1 MEGSVLGT
9 GDIAW
14 MITATALVLFMV
26 PGLALFYGGMVNTK
40 NVVNMLMMN
49 VVTIP
54 IATIIWVIVGFS
66 LAFGASAGGLGLI
79 GDLSKVGLDGLT
91 SDETLFASFQM
102 MFAIITPALIAGA
115 VAGRMKFSSWVI
127 FAALWSLLIYP
138 IVAHWGFAGDGLLF
152 AWGARDFAGGYVIH
166 INSGIA
172 ALALI
177 RVLGPRADFGTEH
190 PPHSLPITL
199 IGTGLLWFGWFG
211 FNAGSA
217 LAADGA
223 AITALLNTQVGA
235 ALGAFGWMV
244 SDWVRHRR
252 PTLLGLVSGAV
263 AGLVAITP
271 AAGFVSPSAAI
282 VIGVVG
288 GYVCSLVV
296 GLKEKFG
303 YDDSLDVVGI
313 HMVGG
318 IIGSVLTGVFSSA
331 AYGGFNG
338 LIYGGAGFFAKQIV
352 AVLAVVAFSFCAT
365 WVLAKI
371 LDKTIGLRT
380 SAEEEMI
387 GLDIS
392 QHGEDAYWIR

>member
-1 MEGSVLGT
+1 ML
-9 GDIAW
+9 
-14 MITATALVLFMV
+14 TASALVLFMV
-26 PGLALFYGGMVNTK
+26 PGFALFYGGMVNSK

-49 VVTIP
+49 IATIP
-54 IATIIWVIVGFS
+54 IATIVWVIVGFS
-66 LAFGASAGGLGLI
+66 LAFGSSAGGLGII
-79 GDLSKVGLDGLT
+79 GDLDKAGLVGLGDE
-91 SDETLFASFQM
+91 ETLFSVFQM

-138 IVAHWGFAGDGLLF
+138 VVAHWGFAGDGWLF
-152 AWGARDFAGGYVIH
+152 TWGARDFAGGLIIH

-177 RVLGPRADFGTEH
+177 RVLGPRRDFGTEH

-199 IGTGLLWFGWFG
+199 IGAGMLWFGWFG

-235 ALGAFGWMV
+235 SLGALGWMI
-244 SDWVRHRR
+244 SDWTRHRR
-252 PTLLGLVSGAV
+252 PTMLGLVSGAV

-282 VIGVVG
+282 VVGATG

-318 IIGSVLTGVFSSA
+318 IIGSILTGVFSSTN
-331 AYGGFNG
+331 YGEFDG
-338 LIYGGAGFFAKQIV
+338 LIYGGASFFGKQVV
-352 AVLAVVAFSFCAT
+352 AVLAVIAFSFCAT
-365 WVLAKI
+365 WVLAKV
-371 LDKTIGLRT
+371 LDMTIGLRA
-380 SAEEEMI
+380 SAEDEII
-387 GLDIS
+387 GLDIA
-392 QHGEDAYWIR
+392 QHGQDAYWIR

>member
-1 MEGSVLGT
+1 LGT

-14 MITATALVLFMV
+14 MITACALVLLMV
-26 PGLALFYGGMVNTK
+26 PGLALFYGGMVNSK

-54 IATIIWVIVGFS
+54 VATLIWVVVGFS
-66 LAFGASAGGLGLI
+66 LAFGASTGSLGLI
-79 GDLSKVGLDGLT
+79 GDLSKAGLEGLPA
-91 SDETLFASFQM
+91 DETLFSVFQM

-115 VAGRMKFSSWVI
+115 VAGRMKFAAWVI
-127 FAALWSLLIYP
+127 FAALWSLLVYP
-138 IVAHWGFAGDGLLF
+138 VVAHWGFAADGLLYS
-152 AWGARDFAGGYVIH
+152 WGARDFAGGLVIH

-177 RVLGPRADFGTEH
+177 RVLGPRQDFGEEH

-223 AITALLNTQVGA
+223 AITALLNTQLGA
-235 ALGAFGWMV
+235 ALGALGWMI

-296 GLKEKFG
+296 SLKERFG

-331 AYGGFNG
+331 SYGGFDG
-338 LIYGGAGFFAKQIV
+338 LIYGGFSFFGKQIV
-352 AVLAVVAFSFCAT
+352 AVAAVMTFSFCAT
-365 WVLAKI
+365 WILAKV
-371 LDKTIGLRT
+371 LDKLIGLRT
-380 SAEEEMI
+380 SAEEEII

>member
-1 MEGSVLGT
+1 
-9 GDIAW
+9 
-14 MITATALVLFMV
+14 MITASALVLFMV
-26 PGLALFYGGMVNTK
+26 PGLALFYGGMVNSK

-54 IATIIWVIVGFS
+54 IATIIWVVVGFS
-66 LAFGASAGGLGLI
+66 LAFGASAGGLGVI
-79 GDLSKVGLDGLT
+79 GDLDKVGLAGLG
-91 SDETLFASFQM
+91 DEETLFSVFQM

-138 IVAHWGFAGDGLLF
+138 VVAHWGFAGDGWLY
-152 AWGARDFAGGYVIH
+152 AWGARDFAGGLVIH

-177 RVLGPRADFGTEH
+177 KVLGPRQDFGTEH

-199 IGTGLLWFGWFG
+199 IGTGILWFGWFG

-223 AITALLNTQVGA
+223 AITALLNTHIGA
-235 ALGAFGWMV
+235 SLGAFGWMV
-244 SDWVRHRR
+244 SDWTRHRR
-252 PTLLGLVSGAV
+252 PTMLGLVSGAV
-263 AGLVAITP
+263 TGLVAITP

-282 VIGVVG
+282 VIGAAG
-288 GYVCSLVV
+288 GYLCSLVV

-318 IIGSVLTGVFSSA
+318 IIGSVLTGVFSSTD
-331 AYGGFNG
+331 YGEFDG
-338 LIYGGAGFFAKQIV
+338 LIYGGAGFFGKQV
-352 AVLAVVAFSFCAT
+352 AAVLVVIAFSFCAT
-365 WVLAKI
+365 WVLAKV
-371 LDKTIGLRT
+371 LDMAIGLRA
-380 SAEEEMI
+380 SAEDEII
-387 GLDIS
+387 GLDIA

>member
-1 MEGSVLGT
+1 ML
-9 GDIAW
+9 
-14 MITATALVLFMV
+14 TASALVLFMV
-26 PGLALFYGGMVNTK
+26 PGFALFYGGMVNSK

-49 VVTIP
+49 IVTIP
-54 IATIIWVIVGFS
+54 IATIVWVIVGFS
-66 LAFGASAGGLGLI
+66 LAFGSSAGGLGII
-79 GDLSKVGLDGLT
+79 GDLDKAGLVGLGDE
-91 SDETLFASFQM
+91 ETLFSVFQM

-138 IVAHWGFAGDGLLF
+138 VVAHWGFAGDGWLF
-152 AWGARDFAGGYVIH
+152 TWGARDFAGGLIIH

-177 RVLGPRADFGTEH
+177 RVLGPRRDFGTEH

-199 IGTGLLWFGWFG
+199 IGAGMLWFGWFG

-235 ALGAFGWMV
+235 SLGALGWMI
-244 SDWVRHRR
+244 SDWTRHRR
-252 PTLLGLVSGAV
+252 PTMLGLVSGAV

-282 VIGVVG
+282 VVGATG

-318 IIGSVLTGVFSSA
+318 IIGSILTGVFSSTN
-331 AYGGFNG
+331 YGEFDG
-338 LIYGGAGFFAKQIV
+338 LIYGGASFFGKQVV
-352 AVLAVVAFSFCAT
+352 AVLAVIAFSFCAT
-365 WVLAKI
+365 WVLAKV
-371 LDKTIGLRT
+371 LDMTIGLRA
-380 SAEEEMI
+380 SAEDEII
-387 GLDIS
+387 GLDIA

>member
-1 MEGSVLGT
+1 MGT

-14 MITATALVLFMV
+14 MITASALVLLMV
-26 PGLALFYGGMVNTK
+26 PGLALFYGGMVNSK

-54 IATIIWVIVGFS
+54 IATVIWVLVGFS
-66 LAFGASAGGLGLI
+66 LAFGASAGGLGLV
-79 GDLSKVGLDGLT
+79 GDLSKVGLEGMS
-91 SDETLFASFQM
+91 SDETIFSVFQM

-127 FAALWSLLIYP
+127 FAALWSLLVYP
-138 IVAHWGFAGDGLLF
+138 VVAHWGFAGDGLLYS
-152 AWGARDFAGGYVIH
+152 WGARDFAGGLVIH

-177 RVLGPRADFGTEH
+177 RVLGPRKDFGEEH
-190 PPHSLPITL
+190 PPHSLPLTL

-223 AITALLNTQVGA
+223 AITALLNTQLGA
-235 ALGAFGWMV
+235 ALGALGWMV

-318 IIGSVLTGVFSSA
+318 ILGSVLTGGFSSA
-331 AYGGFNG
+331 AYGGFDG
-338 LIYGGAGFFAKQIV
+338 LVYGGFSFFGKQV
-352 AVLAVVAFSFCAT
+352 VGVLAVVAFSFCAT
-365 WVLAKI
+365 WLLAKA
-371 LDKTIGLRT
+371 LDKTIGLRA
-380 SAEEEMI
+380 SAEEEII
-387 GLDIS
+387 GLDIA

>member
-1 MEGSVLGT
+1 MDA

-14 MITATALVLFMV
+14 MITASALVLFMV
-26 PGLALFYGGMVNTK
+26 PGLALFYGGMVNSK

-66 LAFGASAGGLGLI
+66 LAFGASAGGLGII
-79 GDLSKVGLDGLT
+79 GDLDKVGLAGLG
-91 SDETLFASFQM
+91 DEETLFSVFQM

-138 IVAHWGFAGDGLLF
+138 VVAHWGFAGDGWLY
-152 AWGARDFAGGYVIH
+152 AWGARDFAGGLVIH

-177 RVLGPRADFGTEH
+177 KVLGPRQDFGTEH

-199 IGTGLLWFGWFG
+199 IGTGILWFGWFG

-235 ALGAFGWMV
+235 SLGAFGWMV
-244 SDWVRHRR
+244 SDWTRHRR
-252 PTLLGLVSGAV
+252 PTMLGLVSGAV

-282 VIGVVG
+282 VIGAAG
-288 GYVCSLVV
+288 GYLCSLVV

-318 IIGSVLTGVFSSA
+318 VIGSVLTGVFSSTE
-331 AYGGFNG
+331 YGEFDG
-338 LIYGGAGFFAKQIV
+338 LIYGGAGFFGKQVV
-352 AVLAVVAFSFCAT
+352 AVLAVIAFSFCAT
-365 WVLAKI
+365 WVLAKV
-371 LDKTIGLRT
+371 LDMAIGLRA
-380 SAEEEMI
+380 SAEDEII
-387 GLDIS
+387 GLDIA

>member
-1 MEGSVLGT
+1 
-9 GDIAW
+9 
-14 MITATALVLFMV
+14 MITACALVLFMV

-54 IATIIWVIVGFS
+54 IATLIWVAVGFS
-66 LAFGASAGGLGLI
+66 LAFGASAGSLGLI
-79 GDLSKVGLDGLT
+79 GDLSKAGLEGLS
-91 SDETLFASFQM
+91 SDETLFSVFQM

-127 FAALWSLLIYP
+127 FAALWSLLVYP
-138 IVAHWGFAGDGLLF
+138 VVAHWGFAGDGLLYS
-152 AWGARDFAGGYVIH
+152 WGARDFAGGLVIH

-177 RVLGPRADFGTEH
+177 RVLGPRQDFGVEH

-217 LAADGA
+217 LAADGV
-223 AITALLNTQVGA
+223 AITALLNTQLGA
-235 ALGAFGWMV
+235 ALGALGWMV

-296 GLKEKFG
+296 NLKERFG

-331 AYGGFNG
+331 AYGGFDG
-338 LIYGGAGFFAKQIV
+338 LIYGGFSFFGKQV
-352 AVLAVVAFSFCAT
+352 GAVLAVVAFSFCAT
-365 WVLAKI
+365 WLLAKI
-371 LDKTIGLRT
+371 LDKTIGLRAG
-380 SAEEEMI
+380 AEEEII

-392 QHGEDAYWIR
+392 QHGEDAYQLR

>member
-1 MEGSVLGT
+1 ML
-9 GDIAW
+9 
-14 MITATALVLFMV
+14 TASALVLFMV
-26 PGLALFYGGMVNTK
+26 PGFALFYGGMVNSK

-49 VVTIP
+49 IATIP
-54 IATIIWVIVGFS
+54 IATIVWVIVGFS
-66 LAFGASAGGLGLI
+66 LAFGSSAGGLGII
-79 GDLSKVGLDGLT
+79 GDLDKAGLVGLGDE
-91 SDETLFASFQM
+91 ETLFSVFQM

-138 IVAHWGFAGDGLLF
+138 VVAHWGFAGDGWLF
-152 AWGARDFAGGYVIH
+152 TWGARDFAGGLVIH

-177 RVLGPRADFGTEH
+177 RVLGPRRDFGTEH

-199 IGTGLLWFGWFG
+199 IGAGMLWFGWFG

-235 ALGAFGWMV
+235 SLGALGWMI
-244 SDWVRHRR
+244 SDWTRHRR
-252 PTLLGLVSGAV
+252 PTMLGLVSGAV

-282 VIGVVG
+282 VVGATG

-318 IIGSVLTGVFSSA
+318 IIGSILTGVFSSTN
-331 AYGGFNG
+331 YGEFDG
-338 LIYGGAGFFAKQIV
+338 LIYGGASFFGKQVV
-352 AVLAVVAFSFCAT
+352 AVLAVIAFSFCAT
-365 WVLAKI
+365 WVLAKV
-371 LDKTIGLRT
+371 LDMTIGLRA
-380 SAEEEMI
+380 SAEDEII
-387 GLDIS
+387 GLDIA
-392 QHGEDAYWIR
+392 QHGQDAYWIR

>member
-1 MEGSVLGT
+1 
-9 GDIAW
+9 
-14 MITATALVLFMV
+14 MITASALVLLMV
-26 PGLALFYGGMVNTK
+26 PGLALFYGGMVNSK

-54 IATIIWVIVGFS
+54 IATITWVIVGFS
-66 LAFGASAGGLGLI
+66 LAFGASAGGLGFI
-79 GDLSKVGLDGLT
+79 GDFSKVGLEGLP
-91 SDETLFASFQM
+91 DEETLFSVFQM

-127 FAALWSLLIYP
+127 FAALWSLLVYP
-138 IVAHWGFAGDGLLF
+138 VVAHWGFAPDGLLY
-152 AWGARDFAGGYVIH
+152 AWGARDFAGGLVIH

-177 RVLGPRADFGTEH
+177 RVLGPRRDFGVEH
-190 PPHSLPITL
+190 PPHSLPITV

-244 SDWVRHRR
+244 SDWIRHRR

-271 AAGFVSPSAAI
+271 AAGYVSPSAAI

-288 GYVCSLVV
+288 GYVCSMVV

-318 IIGSVLTGVFSSA
+318 VIGSILTGVFSSTN
-331 AYGGFNG
+331 YGEFNG
-338 LIYGGAGFFAKQIV
+338 LIYGGVSFFGKQVV
-352 AVLAVVAFSFCAT
+352 AVVVVIAFSYSAT

-371 LDKTIGLRT
+371 LDKTIGLRA
-380 SAEEEMI
+380 SEEDEI
-387 GLDIS
+387 LGLDIS

>member
-1 MEGSVLGT
+1 
-9 GDIAW
+9 
-14 MITATALVLFMV
+14 MITAAALVLLMV
-26 PGLALFYGGMVNTK
+26 PGLALFYGGMVNSK

-54 IATIIWVIVGFS
+54 VSTLIWMVMGFS
-66 LAFGASAGGLGLI
+66 LAFGASAGGLGLV
-79 GDLSKVGLDGLT
+79 GDLSKVGLEGLS
-91 SDETLFASFQM
+91 SDETLFSVFQM

-115 VAGRMKFSSWVI
+115 VAGRMKFASWVI
-127 FAALWSLLIYP
+127 FAALWSLLVYP
-138 IVAHWGFAGDGLLF
+138 VVAHWGFAGDGLLF
-152 AWGARDFAGGYVIH
+152 SWGARDFAGGLVIH
-166 INSGIA
+166 VNSGVA

-177 RVLGPRADFGTEH
+177 RVLGPRQDFGVEH

-223 AITALLNTQVGA
+223 AVTALLNTQLGA
-235 ALGAFGWMV
+235 ALGALGWMV

-271 AAGFVSPSAAI
+271 AAGFVSPTAA
-282 VIGVVG
+282 VLIGVAG
-288 GYVCSLVV
+288 GFVCSLVV

-318 IIGSVLTGVFSSA
+318 IIGSVLTGVFSSSA
-331 AYGGFNG
+331 HGGFNG
-338 LIYGGAGFFAKQIV
+338 LIHGGFSFFGKQVGAV
-352 AVLAVVAFSFCAT
+352 AAVVAFSFCAT
-365 WVLAKI
+365 WVLAKV
-371 LDKTIGLRT
+371 LDMTIGLR
-380 SAEEEMI
+380 AGPEDEII

-392 QHGEDAYWIR
+392 QHGEDAYRIR

>member
-1 MEGSVLGT
+1 
-9 GDIAW
+9 
-14 MITATALVLFMV
+14 MITASALVLFMV
-26 PGLALFYGGMVNTK
+26 PGLALFYGGMVNSK

-54 IATIIWVIVGFS
+54 IATIIWVVVGFS
-66 LAFGASAGGLGLI
+66 LAFGASAGGLGVI
-79 GDLSKVGLDGLT
+79 GDLDKVGLAGLG
-91 SDETLFASFQM
+91 DEETLFSVFQM

-138 IVAHWGFAGDGLLF
+138 VVAHWGFAGDGWLY
-152 AWGARDFAGGYVIH
+152 AWGARDFAGGLVIH
-166 INSGIA
+166 INAGIA

-177 RVLGPRADFGTEH
+177 KVLGPRQDFGTEH

-199 IGTGLLWFGWFG
+199 IGTGILWFGWFG

-223 AITALLNTQVGA
+223 AITALLNTHIGA
-235 ALGAFGWMV
+235 SLGAFGWMV
-244 SDWVRHRR
+244 SDWTRHRR
-252 PTLLGLVSGAV
+252 PTMLGLVSGAV
-263 AGLVAITP
+263 TGLVAITP

-282 VIGVVG
+282 VIGAAG
-288 GYVCSLVV
+288 GYLCSLVV

-318 IIGSVLTGVFSSA
+318 IIGSVLTGVFSSTD
-331 AYGGFNG
+331 YGEFDG
-338 LIYGGAGFFAKQIV
+338 LIYGGAGFFAKQV
-352 AVLAVVAFSFCAT
+352 AAVLAVIAFSFCAT
-365 WVLAKI
+365 WVLAKV
-371 LDKTIGLRT
+371 LDMAIGLRA
-380 SAEEEMI
+380 SAEDEII
-387 GLDIS
+387 GLDIA

>member
-1 MEGSVLGT
+1 
-9 GDIAW
+9 
-14 MITATALVLFMV
+14 MITASALVLFMV
-26 PGLALFYGGMVNTK
+26 PGLAFFYGGMVNTK

-49 VVTIP
+49 IVTIP
-54 IATIIWVIVGFS
+54 IATVIWVIVGFS

-79 GDLSKVGLDGLT
+79 GDLSKTGLDGLG

-115 VAGRMKFSSWVI
+115 VAGRMKFASWVV

-138 IVAHWGFAGDGLLF
+138 VVAHWGFAADGLLF
-152 AWGARDFAGGYVIH
+152 SWGARDFAGGYVIH

-177 RVLGPRADFGTEH
+177 RVLGPRQDFGVEH

-199 IGTGLLWFGWFG
+199 IGTGILWFGWFG

-282 VIGVVG
+282 VIGVAG

-296 GLKEKFG
+296 GLKERFG

-318 IIGSVLTGVFSSA
+318 IIGSVLTGVFSST
-331 AYGGFNG
+331 AYGEFNG
-338 LIYGGAGFFAKQIV
+338 LIYGGAAFFGKQIV
-352 AVLAVVAFSFCAT
+352 AVLAVVVFSFCAT
-365 WVLAKI
+365 WILAKI
-371 LDKTIGLRT
+371 LDKTIGLRA
-380 SAEEEMI
+380 SAEDEII
-387 GLDIS
+387 GLDIA
-392 QHGEDAYWIR
+392 QHGEDAYWTR

>member
-1 MEGSVLGT
+1 
-9 GDIAW
+9 
-14 MITATALVLFMV
+14 MITASALVLFMV
-26 PGLALFYGGMVNTK
+26 PGLALFYGGMVNSK

-54 IATIIWVIVGFS
+54 IATIIWVVVGFS
-66 LAFGASAGGLGLI
+66 LAFGASAGGLGII
-79 GDLSKVGLDGLT
+79 GDLDKVGLAGLG
-91 SDETLFASFQM
+91 DEETLFSVFQM

-138 IVAHWGFAGDGLLF
+138 VVAHWGFAGDGWLY
-152 AWGARDFAGGYVIH
+152 AWGARDFAGGLVIH
-166 INSGIA
+166 INAGIA

-177 RVLGPRADFGTEH
+177 KVLGPRQDFGTEH

-199 IGTGLLWFGWFG
+199 IGTGILWFGWFG

-223 AITALLNTQVGA
+223 AITALLNTHIGA
-235 ALGAFGWMV
+235 SLGAFGWMV
-244 SDWVRHRR
+244 SDWTRHRR
-252 PTLLGLVSGAV
+252 PTMLGLVSGAV
-263 AGLVAITP
+263 TGLVAITP

-282 VIGVVG
+282 VIGAAG
-288 GYVCSLVV
+288 GYLCSLVV

-318 IIGSVLTGVFSSA
+318 IIGSVLTGVFSSTD
-331 AYGGFNG
+331 YGEFDG
-338 LIYGGAGFFAKQIV
+338 LIYGGAGFFAKQV
-352 AVLAVVAFSFCAT
+352 AAVLAVIAFSFCAT
-365 WVLAKI
+365 WVLAKV
-371 LDKTIGLRT
+371 LDMAIGLRA
-380 SAEEEMI
+380 SPEDEII
-387 GLDIS
+387 GLDIA

>member
-1 MEGSVLGT
+1 MGT

-14 MITATALVLFMV
+14 MITACALVLLMV
-26 PGLALFYGGMVNTK
+26 PGLALFYGGMVNSK

-54 IATIIWVIVGFS
+54 VATLIWVVVGFS
-66 LAFGASAGGLGLI
+66 LAFGASTGSLGLI
-79 GDLSKVGLDGLT
+79 GDLSKVGLEGLPP
-91 SDETLFASFQM
+91 DETLFSVFQM

-115 VAGRMKFSSWVI
+115 VAGRMKFSAWVV
-127 FAALWSLLIYP
+127 FAALWSLLVYP
-138 IVAHWGFAGDGLLF
+138 VVAHWGFAADGLLYS
-152 AWGARDFAGGYVIH
+152 WGARDFAGGLVIH

-177 RVLGPRADFGTEH
+177 RVLGPRQDFGEEH

-223 AITALLNTQVGA
+223 AITALLNTQLGA
-235 ALGAFGWMV
+235 ALGALGWMI

-296 GLKEKFG
+296 SLKERFG

-331 AYGGFNG
+331 SYGGFDG
-338 LIYGGAGFFAKQIV
+338 LIYGGFSFFGKQIV
-352 AVLAVVAFSFCAT
+352 AVAAVMTFSFCAT
-365 WVLAKI
+365 WILAKV
-371 LDKTIGLRT
+371 LDKLIGLRT
-380 SAEEEMI
+380 SAEEEII

>member
-1 MEGSVLGT
+1 
-9 GDIAW
+9 
-14 MITATALVLFMV
+14 MITASALVLFMV
-26 PGLALFYGGMVNTK
+26 PGLALFYGGMVNSK

-54 IATIIWVIVGFS
+54 IATIIWVVVGFS
-66 LAFGASAGGLGLI
+66 LAFGASAGGLGII
-79 GDLSKVGLDGLT
+79 GDLDKVGLAGLG
-91 SDETLFASFQM
+91 DEETLFSVFQM

-138 IVAHWGFAGDGLLF
+138 VVAHWGFAGDGWLY
-152 AWGARDFAGGYVIH
+152 AWGARDFAGGLVIH
-166 INSGIA
+166 INAGIA

-177 RVLGPRADFGTEH
+177 KVLGPRQDFGTEH

-199 IGTGLLWFGWFG
+199 IGTGILWFGWFG

-223 AITALLNTQVGA
+223 AITALLNTHIGA
-235 ALGAFGWMV
+235 SLGAFGWMV
-244 SDWVRHRR
+244 SDWTRHRR
-252 PTLLGLVSGAV
+252 PTMLGLVSGAV
-263 AGLVAITP
+263 TGLVAITP

-282 VIGVVG
+282 VIGAAG
-288 GYVCSLVV
+288 GYLCSLVV

-318 IIGSVLTGVFSSA
+318 IIGSVLTGVFSSTD
-331 AYGGFNG
+331 YGEFDG
-338 LIYGGAGFFAKQIV
+338 LIYGGAGFFAKQV
-352 AVLAVVAFSFCAT
+352 AAVLAVIAFSFCAT
-365 WVLAKI
+365 WVLAKV
-371 LDKTIGLRT
+371 LDMAIGLRA
-380 SAEEEMI
+380 SAEDEII
-387 GLDIS
+387 GLDIA

>member
-1 MEGSVLGT
+1 ML
-9 GDIAW
+9 
-14 MITATALVLFMV
+14 TASAMVLFMV

-49 VVTIP
+49 IVTIP
-54 IATIIWVIVGFS
+54 IATLIWVVVGFS
-66 LAFGASAGGLGLI
+66 LAFGASAGDLGLI
-79 GDLSKVGLDGLT
+79 GDLSKVGLEGLPD
-91 SDETLFASFQM
+91 DEVLFSVFQM

-115 VAGRMKFSSWVI
+115 VAGRMKFTSWVI
-127 FAALWSLLIYP
+127 FAALWSLLVYP
-138 IVAHWGFAGDGLLF
+138 VVAHWGFAGDGWLF
-152 AWGARDFAGGYVIH
+152 SWGARDFAGGLVIH
-166 INSGIA
+166 VNSGIA

-177 RVLGPRADFGTEH
+177 RVLGPRRDFGVEH
-190 PPHSLPITL
+190 PPHSYPITV

-223 AITALLNTQVGA
+223 AITALLNTQLGA
-235 ALGAFGWMV
+235 ALGAFGWMI

-282 VIGVVG
+282 VIGLVG

-296 GLKEKFG
+296 GLKERFG
-303 YDDSLDVVGI
+303 YDDSLDVVAI

-318 IIGSVLTGVFSSA
+318 LIGSILTGVFSSA
-331 AYGGFNG
+331 QYGEFDG
-338 LIYGGAGFFAKQIV
+338 LIYGGGAFFGKQV
-352 AVLAVVAFSFCAT
+352 VGAAAVMAFTFCAT
-365 WVLAKI
+365 WIIAKV

-380 SAEEEMI
+380 SAEEEII

>member
-1 MEGSVLGT
+1 
-9 GDIAW
+9 
-14 MITATALVLFMV
+14 MITACALVLFMV

-54 IATIIWVIVGFS
+54 IATLIWVAVGFS
-66 LAFGASAGGLGLI
+66 LAFGASAGSMGLI
-79 GDLSKVGLDGLT
+79 GDLSKVGLEGLS
-91 SDETLFASFQM
+91 SDETLFSTFQM

-115 VAGRMKFSSWVI
+115 VAGRMKFSSWVV
-127 FAALWSLLIYP
+127 FAALWSLLVYP
-138 IVAHWGFAGDGLLF
+138 VVAHWGFAGDGLLYS
-152 AWGARDFAGGYVIH
+152 WGVRDFAGGLVIH

-177 RVLGPRADFGTEH
+177 RVLGPRQDFGVEH

-223 AITALLNTQVGA
+223 AITALLNTQLGA
-235 ALGAFGWMV
+235 ALGALGWMV

-271 AAGFVSPSAAI
+271 AAGFVTPSAAI
-282 VIGVVG
+282 VIGVLG

-296 GLKEKFG
+296 SLKERFG

-331 AYGGFNG
+331 AYGGFDG
-338 LIYGGAGFFAKQIV
+338 LIYGGFSFFGKQVV

-365 WVLAKI
+365 WILAKI
-371 LDKTIGLRT
+371 LDSTIGLRA
-380 SAEEEMI
+380 SAEEEII